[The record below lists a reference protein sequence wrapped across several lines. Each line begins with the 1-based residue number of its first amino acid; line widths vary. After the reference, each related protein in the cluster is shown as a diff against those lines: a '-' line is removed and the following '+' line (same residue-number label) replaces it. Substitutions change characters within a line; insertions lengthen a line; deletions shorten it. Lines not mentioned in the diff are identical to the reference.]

1 MKEMYPY
8 TCGTCK
14 WNEDLFCDA
23 KGILVEDD
31 EEGCDAY
38 EADDLINKTGQVS
51 SDPGRKSH

>member
-1 MKEMYPY
+1 MKEMYQY

-38 EADDLINKTGQVS
+38 EADDLINKTGPKPG
-51 SDPGRKSH
+51 DPGRKPH